1 MTPYDILLYASLGFA
16 GGLLHTALHSGGVLV
31 LPHIHEGKLYLG
43 CLLSGLIGLV
53 TAIAVDS
60 SFLTAFFSAV
70 ALPDVAEGAVR
81 TARTRYNGKKK

>member
-1 MTPYDILLYASLGFA
+1 MTPNDVLLFATLGFA

-31 LPHIHEGKLYLG
+31 LPHVYDGKLYLG

-53 TAIAVDS
+53 TAVAVDS
-60 SFLTAFFSAV
+60 NVLTAFFSAV

-81 TARTRYNGKKK
+81 TARTRYNGRGK